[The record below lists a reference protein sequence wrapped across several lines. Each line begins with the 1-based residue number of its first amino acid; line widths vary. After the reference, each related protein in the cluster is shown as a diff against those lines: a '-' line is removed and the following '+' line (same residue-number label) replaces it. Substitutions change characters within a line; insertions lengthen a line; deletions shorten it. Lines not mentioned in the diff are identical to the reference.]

1 MSDEALLKAAFNLPP
16 EKAVEYFESKGYR
29 ITFDWHEMRGEAHT
43 KAFTVAGVIK
53 AEVLEDIKKAL
64 LEAEKEGLSYGQ
76 FKSLIIPTLQKRGWY
91 GRKEVTRPDGSV
103 KKVDLSLPWRLKTI
117 FNTNMR
123 TSMMAGRYKQM
134 MDAVRTRP
142 YWKYLAVEDSRTRES
157 HKVLS
162 GKIFRYDDPIWN
174 THFPPNGWGCRC
186 RVLSISKDEFEKK
199 GYHLSDGKTARQLAP
214 IPPEWAY
221 NPGKKDWKPDLDKYQ
236 SKVAEKL
243 EKEIKALENI
253 KPEDLKDNNIVKPD
267 NKSLA
272 EIKKSDRI
280 ESVEDTS
287 SWNELVKY
295 LREKYR
301 VHTNRELEELD
312 FESCKKV
319 LKGFESMIKEF
330 PEIVEN
336 LKYVNTKY
344 YDDDILLGSSVEER
358 RLSYSIKL
366 FKDKSAVEKIK
377 NSVALGEFPKNSS
390 LESAGVHEAAH
401 MLEGFFIKSNIDFY
415 EKNKPS
421 YAPSAL
427 RYAWCDCLEAEPI
440 VLKACDNIRKT
451 PYGKGKT
458 DKQLRKSISV
468 YATDSFSET
477 LAEAFAD
484 VYANSNKANPLS
496 IEIRKLAKE
505 KYSKYRRMTSLE
517 RGKNTFSRKDNQY
530 DLSY

>member
-16 EKAVEYFESKGYR
+16 EKAVEYFESKGFR
-29 ITFDWHEMRGEAHT
+29 ITFDWRDMVREAHT

-91 GRKEVTRPDGSV
+91 GRKEVTRPDGSI
-103 KKVDLSLPWRLKTI
+103 KKVDLSMPWRLKTI

-134 MDAVRTRP
+134 MDATRTRP

-221 NPGKKDWKPDLDKYQ
+221 NPGKRDWKPDLDKYEP
-236 SKVAEKL
+236 KVAEKL

-253 KPEDLKDNNIVKPD
+253 KPEDLKDNNIVKQD

-280 ESVEDTS
+280 ESVEDTG

-295 LREKYR
+295 LRDRYR
-301 VHTNRELEELD
+301 VHTNKELEELD

-330 PEIVEN
+330 PEIGEN
-336 LKYVNTKY
+336 LNTIMAWNYTSKK
-344 YDDDILLGSSVEER
+344 DDPLLGCSGG
-358 RLSYSIKL
+358 RLNFSIKY
-366 FKDKSAVEKIK
+366 FKDKSAEKIAEEQGK
-377 NSVALGEFPKNSS
+377 EGYNTPNSNLVSS
-390 LESAGVHEAAH
+390 GVHEAAH
-401 MLEGFFIKSNIDFY
+401 ALERFFFESNKKFY
-415 EKNKPS
+415 IENKPARELDAS
-421 YAPSAL
+421 YG
-427 RYAWCDCLEAEPI
+427 WKKNLEAKPI
-440 VLKACDNIRKT
+440 VLEACKIVRKT

-458 DKQLRKSISV
+458 NKQLISSISE
-468 YATDSFSET
+468 YADDNYGDT

-484 VYANSNKANPLS
+484 VYDNGEKANPLS
-496 IEIRKLAKE
+496 IEIRRLAKE
-505 KYSKYRRMTSLE
+505 KYLKYRKKVGWEKRNNS
-517 RGKNTFSRKDNQY
+517 FSRMDNY
-530 DLSY
+530 YAL